1 MKIFYTIIFIIL
13 SLILFCSIIFVC
25 LSLMGLARTQVPFI
39 PVRRGVIGNII
50 DSLDLDTNS
59 VLYDLGSGDGR
70 ILFFANKKYGIKCV
84 GIESA
89 ILPFVIS
96 KIRSLF
102 YSGVKII
109 NKDFFKQD
117 ISPATHVFVF
127 LYPKIMDK
135 LLPKFEKEL
144 KKGTILVSCD
154 FQFSHKVPF
163 KVIEIPKSG
172 KKLCR
177 KLYIYQF

>member
-1 MKIFYTIIFIIL
+1 MTIFYTIIFIIL
-13 SLILFCSIIFVC
+13 SLILFCLIVFVC

-39 PVRRGVIGNII
+39 PVRGRVVKDIV
-50 DSLDLDTNS
+50 DSLDLKSDS
-59 VLYDLGSGDGR
+59 ILYDLGSGDGR
-70 ILFFANKKYGIKCV
+70 VLFFANKKYGITCV

-89 ILPFVIS
+89 ILPFLIS
-96 KIRSLF
+96 RIKSFF
-102 YSGVKII
+102 YPKVAIL

-117 ISPATHVFVF
+117 ISPATHVFVY

-154 FQFSHKVPF
+154 FQFSHKYPL
-163 KVIEIPKSG
+163 KVIEIPNSG